1 MRVSSRYMHPVL
13 CCATNRVIN
22 KSEGYNYVIMMM
34 VVMLAIMVMT
44 LKRVIEGEKRDR
56 KHDRR

>member
-1 MRVSSRYMHPVL
+1 MHPVL